1 MSYKNKGFIL
11 CIFLIITI
19 QILLYFNNTQ
29 KSSFRYFIW
38 NIQEVKIGK
47 LISFSF
53 MAGILISSIM
63 NNTIMNNHIN
73 KFTIKDDNEDDNFK
87 DNENN
92 NFINIEEN
100 SNSMEIP
107 PQRDLRET
115 QPTISV
121 NYRVIKNNGDNDL
134 KEEMNFSNDQKYQDD
149 WSNNETDW

>member
-11 CIFLIITI
+11 CIILIIII
-19 QILLYFNNTQ
+19 QILLYINNTQ

-149 WSNNETDW
+149 WDNNETDW

>member
-19 QILLYFNNTQ
+19 QILLYINNTQ

-121 NYRVIKNNGDNDL
+121 NYRVIKNNGDSDL

>member
-19 QILLYFNNTQ
+19 QILLYINNTQ

-53 MAGILISSIM
+53 IAGILISSIM

-73 KFTIKDDNEDDNFK
+73 KFTIKDDNEDDNFR

-149 WSNNETDW
+149 WDNNETDW

>member
-11 CIFLIITI
+11 CIILIIII
-19 QILLYFNNTQ
+19 QILLYINNTQ

-100 SNSMEIP
+100 NSIEIP
-107 PQRDLRET
+107 PQRDVRET

>member
-11 CIFLIITI
+11 CIILIIII
-19 QILLYFNNTQ
+19 QILLYINNTQ

-53 MAGILISSIM
+53 IAGILISSIM

-73 KFTIKDDNEDDNFK
+73 KFTIKDDNEDDNFR

>member
-11 CIFLIITI
+11 CIILIIII
-19 QILLYFNNTQ
+19 QILLYINNTQ

-73 KFTIKDDNEDDNFK
+73 KFTIKDDNEDDNFR

>member
-11 CIFLIITI
+11 CIILIIII
-19 QILLYFNNTQ
+19 QILLYINNTQ

-73 KFTIKDDNEDDNFK
+73 KFTIKDDNEDDNFR

-121 NYRVIKNNGDNDL
+121 NYRVIKNNGDSDL

-149 WSNNETDW
+149 WDNNETDW

>member
-11 CIFLIITI
+11 CIILIIII
-19 QILLYFNNTQ
+19 QILLYINNTQ

-53 MAGILISSIM
+53 IAGILISSIM

-149 WSNNETDW
+149 WDNNETDW

>member
-11 CIFLIITI
+11 CIILIIII
-19 QILLYFNNTQ
+19 QILLYINNTQ